1 MDDTD
6 KTILSLLRRNGR
18 MSFQEL
24 GDEIGMSR
32 VAAKKRV
39 TKLEEEGIIRG
50 YNACIYRE
58 DEVTMLIDIV
68 TQPVKEKYDEVL
80 NFLTS
85 NSEYIRQMYI
95 TEEYHIHIV
104 AVSNSESNLKYLITM
119 IKKKCGN
126 NLRELIYPIVTDVI
140 RNVYAGIK

>member
-95 TEEYHIHIV
+95 TEEYHIHVV
-104 AVSNSESNLKYLITM
+104 AVSYSDSDLDYLIKM

-126 NLRELIYPIVTDVI
+126 DLRELIYTKVTDVI
-140 RNVYAGIK
+140 RNVYGGIK